1 MTACSKVDPT
11 NLSWP
16 QADSPVNLHFVSPLG
31 RDVGHNL
38 KSLRWTCSGQSRFP
52 SGRSRQRIDEPPAP
66 RGGIQFYPVKPD
78 GPVWLALPSGAPLD
92 IPSPR
97 EFPFLATNRAHE
109 CLTKQGNASC
119 RYSVFGSLSAR

>member
-1 MTACSKVDPT
+1 MFR
-11 NLSWP
+11 
-16 QADSPVNLHFVSPLG
+16 DSPDSPADEAG
-31 RDVGHNL
+31 
-38 KSLRWTCSGQSRFP
+38 SGLMSHLP
-52 SGRSRQRIDEPPAP
+52 P

-78 GPVWLALPSGAPLD
+78 GPVWLAFPSGAPLV

-119 RYSVFGSLSAR
+119 QYSVFGSLSVR